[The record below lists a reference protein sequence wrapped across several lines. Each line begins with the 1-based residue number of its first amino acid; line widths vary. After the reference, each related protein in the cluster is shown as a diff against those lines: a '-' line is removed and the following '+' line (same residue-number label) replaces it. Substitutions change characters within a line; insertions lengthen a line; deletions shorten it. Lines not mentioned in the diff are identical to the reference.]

1 MRRRLQRPFAAR
13 LGYLL
18 PVPAPILPK
27 VLAAEFL
34 TEVRPRGPLP
44 PMGPPEVAIA
54 GRSNVGK
61 STLLNRLAAR
71 TGLARTSKTPGRT
84 RGIMLYDL
92 SVAAS
97 ADAPAGG
104 SPGVSLRLVD
114 LPGYGYAQVSQEERK
129 SWQPLVEGYVQ
140 GRATLGLFL
149 TLVDARRELEA
160 EERQLIEWLVAL
172 GVPHRLVITKVD
184 KVSAGERGAL
194 EGRMRQALP
203 QGEPPPLLV
212 SGETGDGL
220 PRLWS
225 TILRA
230 VTAVTSVAP
239 GGGSPG
245 APV

>member
-1 MRRRLQRPFAAR
+1 M
-13 LGYLL
+13 
-18 PVPAPILPK
+18 PAPTLPK

-71 TGLARTSKTPGRT
+71 KGLARTSKTPGRT

-92 SVAAS
+92 SVAA
-97 ADAPAGG
+97 PAAGALA
-104 SPGVSLRLVD
+104 GVSLRLVD

-230 VTAVTSVAP
+230 VTAVSAVPP
-239 GGGSPG
+239 GGGGPV